1 MRSMTASDS
10 SGRGA
15 VTEPPT
21 VTAPLTASEPM
32 TEPEGDPASGG
43 WTVLASPASSPVRP
57 LVSLRRIVVQA
68 VVLVAVVIAVVGAAA
83 VVINQRIAKQEAVH
97 EVARTTDLLAESV
110 VQPALTDAMVDSPT
124 TASAVLSAR
133 IAGGLR
139 TTDV

>member
-1 MRSMTASDS
+1 MAADRVP
-10 SGRGA
+10 GR
-15 VTEPPT
+15 
-21 VTAPLTASEPM
+21 
-32 TEPEGDPASGG
+32 

-83 VVINQRIAKQEAVH
+83 VIINQRIAKQEAVH

-110 VQPALTDAMVDSPT
+110 VQPALTDAMAGSPA

-133 IAGGLR
+133 VAASLR
-139 TTDV
+139 ATDVARVKLWTRRVWFSTPTKSG